1 MKTEVVRIFDK
12 KKKKTFTVNAV
23 DYANSSMMASDRFTI
38 VTGELHDGSKLELVS
53 DNSNQKQEIANEAP
67 EGQEEAPIPDG
78 EKEETREGVTATDN
92 NEQQPVKRGRG
103 RPRKN
108 PQ

>member
-12 KKKKTFTVNAV
+12 KKKRTLTVNAV
-23 DYANSSMMASDRFTI
+23 DYARSSMITNDRFVI

-53 DNSNQKQEIANEAP
+53 DNTNQEQETTNEASQ
-67 EGQEEAPIPDG
+67 GQEEAPVTDG
-78 EKEETREGVTATDN
+78 EKEETNGSVTATDN
-92 NEQQPVKRGRG
+92 SEQQPVKRGRG